1 MLAYLKTETTV
12 NILTG
17 EPSMENMTT
26 IDAGDPG
33 NFSLKHGDPIISTE
47 DVKWVARRFIL
58 IYGEDAPEMALRQV
72 ARLDQRGKIRVAEMF
87 ERIRC
92 ECARLL
98 KRSDSL
104 RIYPVN

>member
-1 MLAYLKTETTV
+1 M
-12 NILTG
+12 IG
-17 EPSMENMTT
+17 GPNMDNLTT
-26 IDAGDPG
+26 INAGNPG
-33 NFSLKHGDPIISTE
+33 NFSLKHADPIISTE

-58 IYGEDAPEMALRQV
+58 IYGEDAPEIALRQV
-72 ARLDQRGKIRVAEMF
+72 SRLDQRGKIRVAEMF

-98 KRSDSL
+98 KRSDNL